1 MIPTEHTP
9 RDQLKLFRNMYCQT
23 IIPTSPH
30 CDPSPMSLVDRRW
43 VHNNITKWGDVLK
56 FSEVGEN
63 KWKVI
68 CVKTSF
74 SRPSF
79 RWFQKK
85 LSRLPL
91 VSPLP
96 CLYLFCSLTFC
107 VWQDPQNTYNPGC
120 QLWLHYNLSTPL
132 IKLALG
138 TDWSHSFMFVYSTDI
153 YVSLLYAE
161 SWAHVWG
168 IQDQIQFMALWCWLI

>member
-1 MIPTEHTP
+1 MWPFPLMEEALGTTYTWIVTDMGNIHLLGAIKLPGNSVPWLLFCLLEQCKSGPIRFFPQMISK
-9 RDQLKLFRNMYCQT
+9 KLF
-23 IIPTSPH
+23 
-30 CDPSPMSLVDRRW
+30 
-43 VHNNITKWGDVLK
+43 
-56 FSEVGEN
+56 
-63 KWKVI
+63 
-68 CVKTSF
+68 
-74 SRPSF
+74 
-79 RWFQKK
+79 
-85 LSRLPL
+85 RLPL

-96 CLYLFCSLTFC
+96 CLCLFCSLTFC
-107 VWQDPQNTYNPGC
+107 VWRDPQNTYNPGC
-120 QLWLHYNLSTPL
+120 QLWLYYNLSTPL